1 MKKPIST
8 YPGKKAVRH
17 TAVGTTITKDYSE
30 TPLWL
35 PLHSTRAWEDGKPD
49 GYRIEH
55 SKTTLAAMITTKRPK
70 AIRCGIKLTFNRK
83 PYIIEQI
90 DYDATSPFIRVVAVS
105 YKSED
110 KPTITKT
117 K

>member
-17 TAVGTTITKDYSE
+17 TAVETIVKKDYDE

-35 PLHSTRAWEDGKPD
+35 PLHSTRAYEDGKPD

-55 SKTTLAAMITTKRPK
+55 SKTTLAAVIKTKRPK
-70 AIRCGIKLTFNRK
+70 AIRCGIKLTFAGK

-105 YKSED
+105 YKSEG
-110 KPTITKT
+110 KPTICKT